1 MRFFQFLD
9 LGIAM
14 CHWEMA
20 CNELGLNG
28 SWKILEEPPT
38 EQLSAP
44 KDCPYIAT
52 WVPADKWERKEGKKE
67 GRKDND
73 LLTK

>member
-52 WVPADKWERKEGKKE
+52 WVPADK
-67 GRKDND
+67 
-73 LLTK
+73 